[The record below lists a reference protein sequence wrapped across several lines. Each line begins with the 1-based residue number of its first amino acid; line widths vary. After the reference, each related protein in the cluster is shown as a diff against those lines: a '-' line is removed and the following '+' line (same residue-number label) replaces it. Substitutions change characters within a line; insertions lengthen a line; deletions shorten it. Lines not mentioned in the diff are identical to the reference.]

1 MSMLAKLKTLTLL
14 GLDAKEVSIE
24 VDLHRGLSKFSI
36 VGLGDAAVQEAK
48 ERVKSA
54 IKNSN
59 FGFPGIHISVNLAP
73 ADLKKHGPRFDVPIA
88 LGLLHAMGEIRL
100 PKNISEMIFLGELGF
115 DGTLRAIPGILPT
128 ASGASEMGFKKFFC
142 PLENASEAALIE
154 DIVVYGVRTL
164 RELCDHLLGTQKI
177 IPTKSPGIETRQL
190 SQQNDYDFCHIRGN
204 EHAKRALEIAAA
216 GGHNVLMS
224 GPPGSGKTML
234 AQAFSTILPQLTIPE
249 ALEITK
255 LHSIAGLV
263 DSKNPIALQRPF
275 RSVHHTASGVAI
287 VGGGNPPRPGEIS
300 LSHRG
305 VLFLDEL
312 PEFNPKTL
320 ETLRQPLEN
329 GVVTVSR
336 SSGSC
341 TFPAQI
347 ILIAA
352 MNPCPCGFF
361 GDTEK
366 DCTCAPFNVI
376 RYRNKLSGPFLDR
389 IDLHI
394 QVPRIQF
401 EKLASLATGETSADV
416 RARVQTARNLQEV
429 RLEKE
434 NAKTNAEMSSPLVKK
449 YCKIDDTTQEL
460 LRSAATQMNLSG
472 RAYYRILKLART
484 IADLAGKEK
493 ITLPHVAEAIQ
504 YRERTKE

>member
-1 MSMLAKLKTLTLL
+1 MLAKLKTLTLL

-54 IKNSN
+54 IKNSG

-88 LGLLHAMGEIRL
+88 LGILHAMGEIRL
-100 PKNISEMIFLGELGF
+100 PKNIDEMVFLGELGF
-115 DGTLRAIPGILPT
+115 DGTLRPIPGILPT
-128 ASGASEMGFKKFFC
+128 ASGAADNGFKEFFC
-142 PLENASEAALIE
+142 PMENASEAALIE
-154 DIVVYGVRTL
+154 DITVRGTQTL
-164 RELCDHLLGTQKI
+164 KELCDHLREIKNI
-177 IPTKSPGIETRQL
+177 EPTPSPGLEASQL
-190 SQQNDYDFCHIRGN
+190 SPPSEYDFSHIRGN

-216 GGHNVLMS
+216 GGHNILMS

-255 LHSIAGLV
+255 LHSIAGLI
-263 DSKNPIALQRPF
+263 DSKKPIALRRPF

-320 ETLRQPLEN
+320 ETLRQPLED
-329 GVVTVSR
+329 GIITVSR

-347 ILIAA
+347 ILVTA

-361 GDTEK
+361 GDPEK
-366 DCTCAPFNVI
+366 DCTCPPFSVM

-394 QVPRIQF
+394 QVPRIPF
-401 EKLASLATGETSADV
+401 EKLSSLSSGETSEIV
-416 RARVQTARNLQEV
+416 RERVQKARDRQELRLQ
-429 RLEKE
+429 KE
-434 NAKTNAEMSSPLVKK
+434 RSKTNAEMSSPLVKK
-449 YCKIDDTTQEL
+449 HCKIDDATTEL

-484 IADLAGKEK
+484 IADLANEEK
-493 ITLPHVAEAIQ
+493 IDLSHVAEAIQ